1 MDQRSRIETLI
12 PLARQARY
20 LGRYRQIVQVL
31 SGHGFGYV
39 LEQLG
44 LFRLLALPRPGR
56 REQANELSGAAHLRL
71 AMVELG
77 PAFIKLGQVLSTRP
91 DLLPAEFITE
101 FSKLQSTV
109 PPFPN
114 DQARQQIEAA
124 LGQPVDALF
133 EHFDAEPVAA
143 ASIGQVYRAYLPG
156 GIKVAVKVQRPQID
170 QQIATDLAI
179 INDLAG
185 IAQRNNLFGPQ
196 YDLVELAW
204 EFSTAMRDE
213 LDYTREASNTDQ
225 VKFNFRESKL
235 IRIPTVFWAYS
246 SSKVLTL
253 EWLDGIP
260 INDVAALAAAGI
272 DRRRLARNS
281 LEIVIEQIYIH
292 GFFHGDPHPGNI
304 FALADGRVGA
314 IDFGQMGAIDRSTR
328 REIVLLMLAMIN
340 NNPDGALQA
349 LIGLGVIDRHD
360 VTDALRRDVVRFMQ
374 RYVGRPL
381 KDLTVASIS
390 NDLIDLLHRHR
401 LRLPSQIALLLKS
414 LITMEGTARVLDPE
428 MDIFAVARPM
438 LQRVA
443 GELIAPQ
450 ELAGEAFRYLQDL
463 NDVLV
468 DLPKQLDGLLYQVR
482 QGDLLIRTREEE
494 LRRVANAL
502 LTASSRLAVALIVVA
517 LIISMGL
524 LGIAY
529 AVGDWQGMT
538 PIVLAAVGGG
548 AILLGG
554 LLLLVLLVRGN

>member
-1 MDQRSRIETLI
+1 MEQRSTIETLI

-31 SGHGFGYV
+31 SRHGFGYV
-39 LEQLG
+39 LDQLG

-56 REQANELSGAAHLRL
+56 QDERTEMSGAAHLRL

-101 FSKLQSTV
+101 LSKLQSTV

-114 DQARQQIEAA
+114 QQAMQQIVAE
-124 LGQPVDALF
+124 LGQPVSELF
-133 EHFDAEPVAA
+133 EHFDPEPVAA

-156 GIKVAVKVQRPQID
+156 GIKVAVKVQRPEIA
-170 QQIATDLAI
+170 QQISTDLAI
-179 INDLAG
+179 INDLAVL
-185 IAQRNNLFGPQ
+185 AQQNNLFGPQ
-196 YDLVELAW
+196 YDLEELAL
-204 EFSTAMRDE
+204 EFTTSMRDE

-225 VKFNFRESKL
+225 VKLNFRANKL
-235 IRIPTVFWAYS
+235 IRIPAVYWAYS
-246 SSKVLTL
+246 SSKVLTI

-260 INDVAALAAAGI
+260 INDLGALEAAGI
-272 DRRRLARNS
+272 NRQRLARNS
-281 LEIVIEQIYIH
+281 LEVVIEQIYIH

-304 FALADGRVGA
+304 FALPDERIGA
-314 IDFGQMGAIDRSTR
+314 IDFGQMGAIDRGTR
-328 REIVLLMLAMIN
+328 RQIVLLMLALIN
-340 NNPDGALQA
+340 NNPDGALRA
-349 LIGLGVIDRHD
+349 LIGLRVIDRHE

-374 RYVGRPL
+374 RYVGRSL
-381 KDLTVASIS
+381 KDLTVSTIS

-414 LITMEGTARVLDPE
+414 LITMEGTARLLDPE
-428 MDIFAVARPM
+428 MDVFAVARPL

-443 GELIAPQ
+443 GELLAPQ
-450 ELAGEAFRYLQDL
+450 EVAGEAFRYLQDL

-468 DLPKQLDGLLYQVR
+468 GLPQQLDGLLYQVR

-494 LRRVANAL
+494 LRRVAAAL
-502 LTASSRLAVALIVVA
+502 LKASSRLAVALVMVA

-524 LGIAY
+524 LSIAY
-529 AVGDWQGMT
+529 AVGDWQGLA
-538 PIVLAAVGGG
+538 PIVLAGVGGA
-548 AILLGG
+548 AILLSG
-554 LLLLVLLVRGN
+554 LVLLILLVRGN